1 MDSLCKNYCL
11 KTNLNI
17 DRSFFKKKLKQNCTN
32 LEMQP
37 IFKIWPVLI
46 INKLIPI
53 QFAHRIRITPP
64 PKKKMTRKALE
75 IQCIQESLS
84 LVTLWIYIVQQWFS
98 CSFKG
103 LVQSYKETAAE
114 KERQTDQ
121 ASRNANEVR
130 NFGHGGNPA
139 HHGGK
144 RHCSLL
150 IVGMALVEETIVTWV
165 FASFVSRPEK
175 TRSILMLFNFKILS
189 SHHMDIAKT
198 KIWTDTLWPSY
209 VKQGNQ
215 DLLVSRKTGPLYYD
229 ELKQKIVCVF
239 LITQDEK
246 LRVNQLV
253 WSYEVVFIFVFFLMD
268 FLSSWITNLP
278 MVTIL
283 NYQEKMIIHWP
294 QTENALI
301 HLPKVG

>member
-1 MDSLCKNYCL
+1 M
-11 KTNLNI
+11 
-17 DRSFFKKKLKQNCTN
+17 
-32 LEMQP
+32 
-37 IFKIWPVLI
+37 
-46 INKLIPI
+46 
-53 QFAHRIRITPP
+53 FA
-64 PKKKMTRKALE
+64 LD
-75 IQCIQESLS
+75 C
-84 LVTLWIYIVQQWFS
+84 
-98 CSFKG
+98 
-103 LVQSYKETAAE
+103 
-114 KERQTDQ
+114 
-121 ASRNANEVR
+121 
-130 NFGHGGNPA
+130 GHGSSWRNY
-139 HHGGK
+139 
-144 RHCSLL
+144 
-150 IVGMALVEETIVTWV
+150 VTWV
-165 FASFVSRPEK
+165 LASFVSSPEK

-215 DLLVSRKTGPLYYD
+215 DLLVCRKTGPLYYD

-246 LRVNQLV
+246 LRVNQSSMKL
-253 WSYEVVFIFVFFLMD
+253 WSGFYFCFFLMD

-294 QTENALI
+294 PTENALI

>member
-1 MDSLCKNYCL
+1 
-11 KTNLNI
+11 
-17 DRSFFKKKLKQNCTN
+17 
-32 LEMQP
+32 
-37 IFKIWPVLI
+37 
-46 INKLIPI
+46 
-53 QFAHRIRITPP
+53 
-64 PKKKMTRKALE
+64 MTRKALE

-84 LVTLWIYIVQQWFS
+84 LVTLWIYIVQHWSS

-103 LVQSYKETAAE
+103 LIQSDKETAAE

-165 FASFVSRPEK
+165 LASFVSSPEK

-189 SHHMDIAKT
+189 SHHMDIANT
-198 KIWTDTLWPSY
+198 KIWNDALWPYY

-215 DLLVSRKTGPLYYD
+215 DLLICRKTGPLYYG
-229 ELKQKIVCVF
+229 ELKQKIACVF
-239 LITQDEK
+239 LITKDEK
-246 LRVNQLV
+246 LRVNQSSMKL
-253 WSYEVVFIFVFFLMD
+253 WSGFYFCFFLLD
-268 FLSSWITNLP
+268 FLSSWITYLP

-283 NYQEKMIIHWP
+283 NYQ
-294 QTENALI
+294 
-301 HLPKVG
+301 